1 MAKTSKSIYTNINL
15 FWITILR
22 ESSFQSI
29 LHTRTKHFTELLA
42 LTISANLC
50 LYMFIV
56 VLVRVFSIDWFFQE
70 SNRNFTRFYNRKLPF
85 LGNFVFE
92 NLEKSLPFISIN
104 SFVYFHE
111 IKWLDWQMWT
121 LSDWLCLGSNVNQ

>member
-29 LHTRTKHFTELLA
+29 LYTRTKHFTELLA

-92 NLEKSLPFISIN
+92 NLKQSLPFISIN